1 MSDFHGPKCRQCRR
15 EGQKLFLKGTKCFSS
30 KCPVEK
36 RNTPPGQH
44 GQRRGRLSDYG
55 TMLREKQKVRRIYGL
70 LEEQFRLYYQEAARR
85 KGQTGHNLL
94 ALLESRLDSVV
105 YRMGFG
111 VSRSE
116 SRQLVSHKSVQV
128 NGKTVNIAS
137 YLVKPGDVITLH
149 ERAAGQLRVKS
160 SLDFAEQQ
168 HDIDWVKV
176 DPTKLQ
182 GTYMRMPER
191 SDLSA
196 DINEQLIVE
205 LYSK

>member
-36 RNTPPGQH
+36 RNTVPGQH
-44 GQRRGRLSDYG
+44 GARRGRLSDYG

-116 SRQLVSHKSVQV
+116 SRQLVNHKSVQV

-137 YLVKPGDVITLH
+137 YLVQPGDVITVH
-149 ERAAGQLRVKS
+149 QRAANQLRVKAA
-160 SLDFAEQQ
+160 LDFSDQQ
-168 HDIDWVKV
+168 HDVDWVKV
-176 DPTKLQ
+176 DNTKLQ
-182 GTYMRMPER
+182 GTYVRLPER

-205 LYSK
+205 FYSK

>member
-1 MSDFHGPKCRQCRR
+1 MSDSHGPQCRKCRR

-30 KCPVEK
+30 KCPVES
-36 RNTPPGQH
+36 RNSAPGQH
-44 GQRRGRLSDYG
+44 GQRRGRLSEYG

-70 LEEQFRLYYQEAARR
+70 LEEQFRLYYQEADRR
-85 KGQTGHNLL
+85 KGPTGHNLL

-111 VSRSE
+111 VSRAE
-116 SRQLVSHKSVQV
+116 AKQLVSHKAIQV
-128 NGKTVNIAS
+128 NGKTVNIPS
-137 YLVKPGDVITLH
+137 YIVKPGDVVSVRDRSK
-149 ERAAGQLRVKS
+149 EQLRIKS
-160 SLDFAEQQ
+160 SLEFAEQQ

-176 DPTKLQ
+176 DSSKFE
-182 GTYMRMPER
+182 GTFLRMPER

>member
-1 MSDFHGPKCRQCRR
+1 MSDYHGPKCRQCRR
-15 EGQKLFLKGTKCFSS
+15 EAQKLFLKGTKCFSS

-36 RNTPPGQH
+36 RNTVPGQH
-44 GQRRGRLSDYG
+44 GARRTRISDYG

-70 LEEQFRLYYQEAARR
+70 LEEQFRLYYKEADRR
-85 KGQTGHNLL
+85 KGPTGYNLL

-116 SRQLVSHKSVQV
+116 SKQLISHKSVQV
-128 NGKTVNIAS
+128 NGKTVNIIS
-137 YLVKPGDVITLH
+137 YMVKPGDVVSINK
-149 ERAAGQLRVKS
+149 RAAEQLRIKS
-160 SLDFAEQQ
+160 SLEFAEQQ
-168 HDIDWVKV
+168 AEVDWVKV
-176 DPTKLQ
+176 DPAKLQ
-182 GTYMRMPER
+182 GTYMRTPER

>member
-15 EGQKLFLKGTKCFSS
+15 EAQKLFLKGAKCFSS

-36 RNTPPGQH
+36 RPTVPGQH
-44 GQRRGRLSDYG
+44 GARRGRISDYG
-55 TMLREKQKVRRIYGL
+55 VMHREKQKVRRIYGL

-94 ALLESRLDSVV
+94 ALLESRLDNVV

-111 VSRSE
+111 SSRSE
-116 SRQLVSHKSVQV
+116 AKQLVSHRSIQV
-128 NGKTVNIAS
+128 NGRTVNIAS
-137 YLVKPGDVITLH
+137 YIVKPGDTISVQQ
-149 ERAAGQLRVKS
+149 RAADQLRIKS
-160 SLDFAEQQ
+160 ALEFAEQQ
-168 HDIDWVKV
+168 HDVDWVKV
-176 DPTKLQ
+176 DPAKLE
-182 GTYMRMPER
+182 GTYVRQPER
-191 SDLSA
+191 SDLPS

>member
-15 EGQKLFLKGTKCFSS
+15 EGQKLFLKGTKCFTA

-36 RNTPPGQH
+36 RTGVPGQH

-70 LEEQFRLYYQEAARR
+70 LEGQFHLYYQEADRR
-85 KGQTGHNLL
+85 KGPTGHNLL
-94 ALLESRLDSVV
+94 SLLESRLDSVV

-116 SRQLVSHKSVQV
+116 AKQMVSHKAILV
-128 NGKTVNIAS
+128 NGRTVNISS
-137 YLVKPGDVITLH
+137 YSVKPGDVISVH
-149 ERAAGQLRVKS
+149 KRALEQLRIKAAV
-160 SLDFAEQQ
+160 DFNQQQTEAE
-168 HDIDWVKV
+168 WVKV
-176 DPTKLQ
+176 DAKQLQ
-182 GTYMRMPER
+182 GTFVRYPER
-191 SDLSA
+191 SDLPS

>member
-15 EGQKLFLKGTKCFSS
+15 EAQKLFLKGTKCFSS

-36 RNTPPGQH
+36 RPTVPGMH
-44 GQRRGRLSDYG
+44 GARRGRLSDYG
-55 TMLREKQKVRRIYGL
+55 AMLREKQKVRRIYGL

-111 VSRSE
+111 ISRSE
-116 SRQLVSHKSVQV
+116 SRQLVNHKSVQV

-137 YLVKPGDVITLH
+137 YSVKPGDVITVH
-149 ERAAGQLRVKS
+149 QRAANQLRVKS
-160 SLDFAEQQ
+160 ALEFSEQQ

-176 DPTKLQ
+176 DNTKLE
-182 GTYMRMPER
+182 GTYVRMPER

>member
-1 MSDFHGPKCRQCRR
+1 MSDYHGPKCRQCRR
-15 EGQKLFLKGTKCFSS
+15 EAQKLFLKGTKCFSS

-36 RNTPPGQH
+36 RNTVPGQH
-44 GQRRGRLSDYG
+44 GARRTRISDYG
-55 TMLREKQKVRRIYGL
+55 TMLREKQKVRRIYAL
-70 LEEQFRLYYQEAARR
+70 LEEQFRLYYQEADRR
-85 KGQTGHNLL
+85 RGPTGHNLL

-128 NGKTVNIAS
+128 NGKTVNIGS
-137 YLVKPGDVITLH
+137 YIVQPGDVINVH
-149 ERAAGQLRVKS
+149 QRAANQLRVKAA
-160 SLDFAEQQ
+160 LEFAEQQ
-168 HDIDWVKV
+168 QAGDWVKV
-176 DPTKLQ
+176 DNTKLQ
-182 GTYMRMPER
+182 GTFLRMPER

-205 LYSK
+205 FYSK

>member
-36 RNTPPGQH
+36 RNTVPGQH
-44 GQRRGRLSDYG
+44 GARRGRLSDYG

-128 NGKTVNIAS
+128 NGKIVNIAS
-137 YLVKPGDVITLH
+137 YIVKPGDVITMH
-149 ERAAGQLRVKS
+149 QRAANQLRVKS
-160 SLDFAEQQ
+160 ALDFSEQQ
-168 HDIDWVKV
+168 HDVDWVKV
-176 DPTKLQ
+176 DITKLE

-205 LYSK
+205 FYSK

>member
-15 EGQKLFLKGTKCFSS
+15 EAQKLFLKGTKCFSS

-36 RNTPPGQH
+36 RNTVPGQH
-44 GQRRGRLSDYG
+44 GARRGRLSDYG

-137 YLVKPGDVITLH
+137 YIVQPGDVITVH
-149 ERAAGQLRVKS
+149 QRAANQLRIKS
-160 SLDFAEQQ
+160 ALEFAEQQ
-168 HDIDWVKV
+168 QAGDWMRV
-176 DPTKLQ
+176 DNTKLE
-182 GTYMRMPER
+182 GVYMRIPER
-191 SDLSA
+191 SDLSS

-205 LYSK
+205 FYSK

>member
-1 MSDFHGPKCRQCRR
+1 MSDIHGPKCRQCRR
-15 EGQKLFLKGTKCFSS
+15 EAQKLFLKGTKCFSS

-36 RNTPPGQH
+36 RNSVPGQH

-116 SRQLVSHKSVQV
+116 SRQLVNHKSVQV

-137 YLVKPGDVITLH
+137 YIVQPGDVITVH
-149 ERAAGQLRVKS
+149 QRAANQLRIKS
-160 SLDFAEQQ
+160 ALEFSEQQ
-168 HDIDWVKV
+168 QAGDWVKV
-176 DPTKLQ
+176 DNTKLE
-182 GTYMRMPER
+182 GTYMRIPER
-191 SDLSA
+191 SDLSS